1 MLLYKIIFYISFLF
15 LANIIEAKRKAY
27 TEVPALIH
35 LYAANQNDTNGF
47 NLVQDLPALIY
58 KNILSGKL
66 TLWDSPKKQV
76 AISPNALQNIENS
89 NSALF
94 SNLESLFI
102 NELWTST
109 RRKTEFYVA
118 GFSFLAETDKGRVS
132 FGYVDAAEAYSILAT
147 NYITTNVNGPAELN
161 YINALYSR
169 KYDFALIQFGN
180 TNFSKNIAL
189 AQKIKNDAFY
199 SKKKV
204 SGLYQLP
211 TSKMLSYVI
220 DKNVSEKN
228 DAGIVLIK
236 GLENFLNTNKEI
248 FFEIGGSKYYDYQT
262 FKNELSITRI
272 EIIEEWRK
280 NGNVYSYLPKS
291 IKIFTNNKPLNT
303 LTFEEIEKWNLLIQF
318 KSIDDIVAE
327 KNYLF
332 SIFKFNNTLIPP
344 DESALYLKA
353 LKEYKWTQVS
363 NYVKYSRNN

>member
-1 MLLYKIIFYISFLF
+1 MYKLIFCISFF
-15 LANIIEAKRKAY
+15 ITINNANAKRKVY

-35 LYAANQNDTNGF
+35 LYAANQSDTNGF
-47 NLVQDLPALIY
+47 NLVEELPKLLY
-58 KNILSGKL
+58 KQIIDGKI

-76 AISPNALQNIENS
+76 AISPNALRNIENS
-89 NSALF
+89 NNASF
-94 SNLESLFI
+94 SNVESLFI
-102 NELWTST
+102 NELWTSN
-109 RRKTEFYVA
+109 RRKTDFFIA

-132 FGYVDAAEAYSILAT
+132 FGYIDALEAIKILANNT
-147 NYITTNVNGPAELN
+147 ISTNVNGPAELSF
-161 YINALYSR
+161 INALYSR

-180 TNFSKNIAL
+180 TDFSKNIAL

-211 TSKMLSYVI
+211 TSKMLSYVV
-220 DKNVSEKN
+220 DKNLADKN
-228 DAGIVLIK
+228 DAGIALIK

-248 FFEIGGSKYYDYQT
+248 FFEIGGSKYYDFQT

-272 EIIEEWRK
+272 EIVEEWRK
-280 NGNVYSYLPKS
+280 NENVYSYLPKS
-291 IKIFTNNKPLNT
+291 IKIYTNNKPLNT

-318 KSIDDIVAE
+318 KSIYDILAE